1 MKRYKDT
8 EYFITKDGDV
18 YRDGRKLKPHKT
30 KKGYHEVKLYSNS
43 KSKIYYSY
51 IIFFVHTQF

>member
-18 YRDGRKLKPHKT
+18 YRDGRKLKPSKT
-30 KKGYHEVKLYSNS
+30 KDGYLQVGLYIN
-43 KSKIYYSY
+43 KNNY
-51 IIFFVHTQF
+51 T